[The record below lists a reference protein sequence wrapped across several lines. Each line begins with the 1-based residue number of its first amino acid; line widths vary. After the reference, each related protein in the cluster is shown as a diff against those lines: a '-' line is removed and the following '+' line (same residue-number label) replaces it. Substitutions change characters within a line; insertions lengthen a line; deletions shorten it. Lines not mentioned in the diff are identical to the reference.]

1 MQIEEG
7 VIRSPFFGD
16 YPVLLTSFSVYH
28 KLLPNLSTPAGYEA
42 ELAGNSSP
50 FKNGNFLLKME
61 LESEAFFLGIFH

>member
-28 KLLPNLSTPAGYEA
+28 KLLPNFSTTAGYEV
-42 ELAGNSSP
+42 ELAGVFEP
-50 FKNGNFLLKME
+50 IRNGE
-61 LESEAFFLGIFH
+61 IF